1 MSTNGVVP
9 QLDENTVR
17 VSDPKTRYEQLVD
30 LSELLEIALI
40 RLDALKQ
47 AAFREM
53 TQGQDGLF

>member
-9 QLDENTVR
+9 QLDENMVR

-30 LSELLEIALI
+30 LAELLEIALI
-40 RLDALKQ
+40 RLDALQ
-47 AAFREM
+47 SVAFQEM